1 MQAPPSLR
9 LAFLALGGGLLPLVA
24 QDSGGLPPS
33 ELATVAEPEGSARVD
48 YLRQVRPLLTQHCY
62 GCHGPDEDERV
73 SELRFDVRASLAEEL
88 DDGRPAV
95 TPFDT
100 ERSDVWR
107 RVSSKDPDLV
117 MPPPKADDPLSP
129 EQIEILRRWIVEGAD
144 WADHWAFETPRRPQ
158 VPAASEGWGR
168 NSLDHFIADKHRE
181 VGRQPAAAADRRT
194 LIRRLTFDL
203 TGLPPTPQ
211 DVEAFVTDTRGDAYE
226 RLIDRLL
233 ESPRYGEHQAHQWLD
248 LARYA
253 DSNGYQRDSG
263 REAWKWRDWVIA
275 AFNDN
280 MPYDQFAVEQLAGD
294 LLAEADVN
302 QQIATGFNRNHPI
315 NSEAGEEPDEYRTQY
330 VMDRVD
336 TTATTF
342 LGMTMACAQCH
353 DHKFDPI
360 SQKDY
365 YRFYA
370 FFDQV
375 EERDNR
381 GFGGGRNAAPS
392 MRVPTADQAP
402 HVATLK
408 ARIDELEKR
417 LEGDDPFADAK
428 QADWEEFARE
438 FVGRDVEWEAAR
450 PIGLMAHQGSVLE
463 RQEDGSILAHGEAPT
478 HDSYD
483 LTFKP
488 GKRKITAIRLEVLPA
503 DSEEGA
509 MSGRSRK
516 GQFILSGLKLRLSS
530 LSDATDPPL
539 MFLAKAEADLN
550 QERPEKPEPD
560 SISPGDIGNS
570 IIVEESTG
578 STSRGFGRRGWS
590 IIGDERMQPHE
601 AILLPLEPLDLNE
614 ASVLRVTLEQRSRP
628 YRTLISRFRVSFAS
642 DPAIREV
649 MLPAVG
655 KKWSSLGPFPAKD
668 LATAYR
674 TEFAPEED
682 LEPDEP
688 LDRKKTYEQPVVV
701 KEDDK
706 KKSSSGKD
714 GKAASNKA
722 ASNKGSASEP
732 NKSGAAQADKE
743 PGAAAGKPPATAKPA
758 ADKPAAGKA
767 KAGPGSEAAK
777 PGGGKAQ
784 ATSAPKAAEKKA
796 SGAPAAAAKKPD
808 AKAAS
813 NKAGAKPG
821 KPSGT
826 KPGKP
831 SGAKPGT
838 PSGAKPGSA
847 AGSGKPPEDK
857 AKKDEKKPVELTW
870 KEQESWRDGRRISL
884 QEGNVAWY
892 LTRKLHSS
900 KPRVVTMQFASAPG
914 VKAWLNGTLIY
925 SVAPTETPSRSSRS
939 RGGSS
944 SSRNRSASTD
954 RDVTVGLREGES
966 ELVVKLVY
974 GEAQRRSSSRR
985 SSGGTA
991 AGAPAFLANLS
1002 DEEIAEFQAQQTRR
1016 TSGGGA
1022 FTFNMTPHGED
1033 VINYETITALR
1044 ELHPGPA
1051 VLAGERDPAAA
1062 EAGQGPSAAAADA
1075 AVEAAATDDVDPR
1088 TKRLREVVRKYYRSN
1103 MDTVG
1108 KVLAKELAVLEGE
1121 LRTLEGKM
1129 PEALVMKDL
1138 AGEEMRKTHMFV
1150 RGDYKQKG
1158 EVVEPGVPAVL
1169 PPMDKDLPRN
1179 RLGLARWL
1187 VDPANPLTARVAVN
1201 RIWQQYFGRGFVA
1214 TPEDFGVR
1222 GGAPS
1227 HPQLL
1232 DWLAAEFV
1240 ESGWDLKR
1248 LHKLIVNSA
1257 TYRQASN
1264 VSTNAR
1270 QLDPD
1275 NVLLARGARQRL
1287 SAEMVRDNAL
1297 AVSGLLVEEV
1307 GGPSVRPYQPPG
1319 LWEEV
1324 QRGQRYRRD
1333 RDDKQY
1339 RRGLY
1344 VYWKRGAPYPSMT
1357 IFDAAKREVCTAQRA
1372 RTTTPLQALVLL
1384 NDPVYVEAA
1393 KVLGQRLLEEGGDD
1407 DAQRLRLGF
1416 VLCTGQEPDETQSKI
1431 LATLLAQQRAHYEAD
1446 EDAAGKLLEVGDKK
1460 LDVARHGA
1468 TELAA
1473 WTAVGSALL
1482 NMDATIH
1489 R

>member
-1 MQAPPSLR
+1 MRVSSSLR
-9 LAFLALGGGLLPLVA
+9 IVFSALGIGLLPLCA
-24 QDSGGLPPS
+24 QDAAPVQATGL
-33 ELATVAEPEGSARVD
+33 LAKEVVETVAPARVD
-48 YLRQVRPLLTQHCY
+48 YLRQVRPLLAQHCY
-62 GCHGPDEDERV
+62 GCHGPDGEERV

-88 DDGRPAV
+88 DDGLPAV
-95 TPFDT
+95 TPFDID
-100 ERSDVWR
+100 RSEVWR

-117 MPPPKADDPLSP
+117 MPPPKADDALSS
-129 EQIEILRRWIVEGAD
+129 EQIELLRRWIVEGAD
-144 WADHWAFETPRRPQ
+144 WADHWAFEAPRRAE
-158 VPAASEGWGR
+158 VPTAGEGWSR
-168 NSLDHFIADKHRE
+168 NSLDRFIADKHRQA
-181 VGRQPAAAADRRT
+181 GRSPSPPANRRT
-194 LIRRLTFDL
+194 LVRRLTFDL
-203 TGLPPTPQ
+203 TGLPPTPEEI
-211 DVEAFVTDTRGDAYE
+211 EAFVGDTRPDAYE
-226 RLIDRLL
+226 RLVDRLL
-233 ESPRYGEHQAHQWLD
+233 ASPRYGEHQAHQWLD

-253 DSNGYQRDSG
+253 DSNGYQRDSS
-263 REAWKWRDWVIA
+263 REAWKWRDWVIG

-294 LLAEADVN
+294 LLEGADVN
-302 QQIATGFNRNHPI
+302 QRIATGFNRNHPI

-360 SQKDY
+360 SQRDY

-392 MRVPTADQAP
+392 MRVPTPDQAP
-402 HVATLK
+402 HVAALK
-408 ARIDELEKR
+408 GRIEELKGR
-417 LEGDDPFADAK
+417 LEGEDPFADAK
-428 QADWEEFARE
+428 QAEWETYARD
-438 FVGRDVEWEAAR
+438 FVGQDVEWETAQ
-450 PIGLMAHQGSVLE
+450 PIGLMAHQGSILE
-463 RQEDGSILAHGEAPT
+463 RQKDGSILAHGEAPT

-503 DSEEGA
+503 DSEDGS

-550 QERPEKPEPD
+550 QERPEKPKPD

-578 STSRGFGRRGWS
+578 SSSRGFGRRGWS

-601 AILLPLEPLDLNE
+601 AILLPLAPLELND

-628 YRTLISRFRVSFAS
+628 YRTLISRFRISFAS

-655 KKWSSLGPFPAKD
+655 MKWSSLGPFPAKD
-668 LATAYR
+668 VATAYR

-682 LEPDEP
+682 LEPDQP
-688 LDRKKTYEQPVVV
+688 LDRKKTYEQPVVAK
-701 KEDDK
+701 KEEDK
-706 KKSSSGKD
+706 KGATTKD
-714 GKAASNKA
+714 GK
-722 ASNKGSASEP
+722 
-732 NKSGAAQADKE
+732 GA
-743 PGAAAGKPPATAKPA
+743 PAK
-758 ADKPAAGKA
+758 
-767 KAGPGSEAAK
+767 GPGSETGSKGSDGPAKGAK
-777 PGGGKAQ
+777 PSAAVTSDKPKKAEPAAPRKPGEAAPTTKGATAQKGRGPTPGKDKGPSPSKAAGQKSGKAPAKDVKPSGGAAGGGG
-784 ATSAPKAAEKKA
+784 SAKKRAGQTGKPSANKSSPNKPSSNKSTTAGKPDQEK
-796 SGAPAAAAKKPD
+796 AKKP
-808 AKAAS
+808 
-813 NKAGAKPG
+813 
-821 KPSGT
+821 
-826 KPGKP
+826 
-831 SGAKPGT
+831 
-838 PSGAKPGSA
+838 
-847 AGSGKPPEDK
+847 
-857 AKKDEKKPVELTW
+857 EKKPVELSW

-884 QEGNVAWY
+884 QDGNVAWY

-900 KPRVVTMQFASAPG
+900 KPRVVTMRFDSAPG
-914 VKAWLNGTLIY
+914 VKAWLNGTLVY
-925 SVAPTETPSRSSRS
+925 SVEPKADASRSSRS

-944 SSRNRSASTD
+944 SSRSRTPSSE
-954 RDVTVGLREGES
+954 REVKVGLREGES
-966 ELVVKLVY
+966 ELVVKVVFA
-974 GEAQRRSSSRR
+974 EADRRSSSRR
-985 SSGGTA
+985 GSGGTM

-1002 DEEIAEFQAQQTRR
+1002 DEEIAEFQSQQRR
-1016 TSGGGA
+1016 SSGGGA

-1044 ELHPGPA
+1044 ELQPNAA
-1051 VLAGERDPAAA
+1051 VLAQSSGADSEGAGNVEKAAL
-1062 EAGQGPSAAAADA
+1062 ADA
-1075 AVEAAATDDVDPR
+1075 SVESASSDTKDDR
-1088 TKRLREVVRKYYRSN
+1088 TKRLQEVLRKFYRSN

-1108 KVLAKELAVLEGE
+1108 KVLAKELVSLEQE
-1121 LRTLEGKM
+1121 LRALESKM

-1158 EVVEPGVPAVL
+1158 EVVTPGVPSVL

-1201 RIWQQYFGRGFVA
+1201 RIWQHYFGRGFVA
-1214 TPEDFGVR
+1214 TPEDFGIR
-1222 GGAPS
+1222 GAAPS
-1227 HPQLL
+1227 HPELL
-1232 DWLAAEFV
+1232 DWLAADFV
-1240 ESGWDLKR
+1240 ENGWDLKR

-1257 TYRQASN
+1257 TYRQSSEVA
-1264 VSTNAR
+1264 VAER
-1270 QLDPD
+1270 EADPD

-1297 AVSGLLVEEV
+1297 AVSGLLVEKV

-1357 IFDAAKREVCTAQRA
+1357 IFDAAKREVCTAERA

-1393 KVLGQRLLEEGGDD
+1393 KVLGQRLLEEGGADD
-1407 DAQRLRLGF
+1407 DERLRYGF
-1416 VLCTGQEPDETQSKI
+1416 LLCTGLEPNAAQSKI
-1431 LATLLAQQRAHYEAD
+1431 LETLLVQQRAHYAAD
-1446 EDAAGKLLEVGDKK
+1446 EKAAGELLAVGDKK
-1460 LDVARHGA
+1460 LDVERHGA